1 MTDDKAIE
9 AALDMWFRGTRWQEL
24 SIPSQESLCINMR
37 AALAAA
43 DKVRADEPDHEAA
56 VRFMGDNF
64 GDDEL
69 GSAQHQDLIRT
80 LTLFHAEAFAAGLAK
95 GEAQRAALVE
105 ALEAVELTP
114 GGFINFKRSIPRTQ
128 YGALNLGS
136 SGLVRSAIEGWFEE
150 RDAALALVRK
160 GV

>member
-9 AALDMWFRGTRWQEL
+9 AATRAMCKADGTAQCAAICL
-24 SIPSQESLCINMR
+24 SHFSISTTGGQCPEATRVWRHKAR
-37 AALAAA
+37 AALAAV
-43 DKVRADEPDHEAA
+43 DKIRAEGFDFTRKPREPITEFAL
-56 VRFMGDNF
+56 R
-64 GDDEL
+64 
-69 GSAQHQDLIRT
+69 
-80 LTLFHAEAFAAGLAK
+80 AFAAGLAK
-95 GEAQRAALVE
+95 GEAERAALVKV
-105 ALEAVELTP
+105 LEAVELTP

-160 GV
+160 GE